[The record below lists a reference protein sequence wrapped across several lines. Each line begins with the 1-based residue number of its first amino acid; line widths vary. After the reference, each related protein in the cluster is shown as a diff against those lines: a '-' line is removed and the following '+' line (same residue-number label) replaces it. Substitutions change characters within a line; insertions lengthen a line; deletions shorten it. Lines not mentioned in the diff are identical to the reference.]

1 MGYLEGKGIAPEPVE
16 FEGDGPARHVLNV
29 SGGKDSSALALLM
42 AGRVKGLEHFRIENV
57 EYVFADT
64 QKELP
69 ETYEYLSRLE
79 AEVGSKI
86 IRLNAKAG
94 FDHWHKVFNGY
105 LPSPR
110 NRWCTKLLKLK
121 PFEAHVGDDNVV
133 SYVGLRA
140 DEDRIGYLSKKP
152 NIKTRYPLKEAGID
166 YDGVIQILEDSGLG
180 LPTFMKWGRTNSGC
194 TFCFFQTPYEW
205 VKLLENYPEYFE
217 EAMKYET
224 FDENDPNKQFT
235 WIANYPLS
243 KLLDPTEQERILE
256 QGIRALPPKADGKL
270 MSVFTGKSNKSH
282 DACLM
287 CQK

>member
-1 MGYLEGKGIAPEPVE
+1 MPEMNPFEVTFEDGRPV
-16 FEGDGPARHVLNV
+16 RHVLNV

-42 AGRVKGLEHFRIENV
+42 AGRVKGLEHFRQDGV
-57 EYVFADT
+57 EYVFCDT

-69 ETYEYLSRLE
+69 ETYEYLARLE
-79 AEVGSKI
+79 AELGSKI

-94 FDHWHKVFNGY
+94 FDHWHKVFRGY

-110 NRWCTKLLKLK
+110 DRWCTKLLKLK

-140 DEDRIGYLSKKP
+140 DEDRIGYISKKP

-166 YDGVIQILEDSGLG
+166 YDGVVKILEDSGLG

-194 TFCFFQTPYEW
+194 TFCFFQSPYEW
-205 VKLLENYPEYFE
+205 VKLLENYPEYFK
-217 EAMKYET
+217 EAMEYET
-224 FDENDPNKQFT
+224 NDPNDPNKQFT
-235 WIANYPLS
+235 WMEDGPLS
-243 KLLDPTEQERILE
+243 ALIDPERRKKILNAGV
-256 QGIRALPPKADGKL
+256 QTAKGTADPSL
-270 MSVFTGKSNKSH
+270 VSVFGGVKKPAGP
-282 DACLM
+282 ACLM

>member
-1 MGYLEGKGIAPEPVE
+1 MKPLEVT
-16 FEGDGPARHVLNV
+16 FENDGPVRHVLNV

-42 AGRVKGLEHFRIENV
+42 AGRVKGKEHFKLDGM
-57 EYVFADT
+57 EYVFCDT

-69 ETYEYLSRLE
+69 ETYEYLARLE
-79 AEVGSKI
+79 AELGSKI

-94 FDHWHKVFNGY
+94 FDHWHKVFGGY
-105 LPSPR
+105 LPSPQ
-110 NRWCTKLLKLK
+110 NRWCTKVLKLK

-140 DEDRIGYLSKKP
+140 DEDRVGYISRKP

-205 VKLLENYPEYFE
+205 AKLLENYPEYFK
-217 EAMKYET
+217 EAMDYET
-224 FDENDPNKQFT
+224 VDPDDPNKQFT
-235 WIANYPLS
+235 WMEGAPLHS
-243 KLLDPTEQERILE
+243 LLNPVERKRVIE
-256 QGIRALPPKADGKL
+256 AGIRQAPSTSDGRL
-270 MSVFTGKSNKSH
+270 ASIFGASENKSQA
-282 DACLM
+282 ACLM

>member
-1 MGYLEGKGIAPEPVE
+1 MIPLTIEFSDKRPV
-16 FEGDGPARHVLNV
+16 RHVLNV

-42 AGRVKGLEHFRIENV
+42 AGRVKGLENFRHDGM
-57 EYVFADT
+57 EYVFCDT

-69 ETYEYLSRLE
+69 ETYEFLARLE
-79 AEVGSKI
+79 AELGSKI

-105 LPSPR
+105 LPSPQ

-121 PFEAHVGDDNVV
+121 PFEAHVGEDNVV

-140 DEDRIGYLSKKP
+140 DEDRIGYISKKP

-166 YDGVIQILEDSGLG
+166 YKGVIQILEDSGLG

-194 TFCFFQTPYEW
+194 TFCFFQTPFEW
-205 VKLLENYPEYFE
+205 AKLLETYPEYFK
-217 EAMKYET
+217 EAMDYET
-224 FDENDPNKQFT
+224 IDPNDPNKKFT
-235 WIANYPLS
+235 WMEGASLS
-243 KLLDPTEQERILE
+243 SLLDPKERERVLE
-256 QGIRALPPKADGKL
+256 AGIREKPSAPDGKL
-270 MSVFTGKSNKSH
+270 SSVFG
-282 DACLM
+282 DAPRNRPESCLM

>member
-1 MGYLEGKGIAPEPVE
+1 MGYLEGKGIAPETVE
-16 FEGDGPARHVLNV
+16 FEGDGPVRHVLNV

-42 AGRVKGLEHFRIENV
+42 AGRVKGLEHFKIENV

-235 WIANYPLS
+235 WIADYPLS
-243 KLLDPTEQERILE
+243 KLLDPNEQERILE

-270 MSVFTGKSNKSH
+270 MSVFTGNNKARQE
-282 DACLM
+282 ACLM